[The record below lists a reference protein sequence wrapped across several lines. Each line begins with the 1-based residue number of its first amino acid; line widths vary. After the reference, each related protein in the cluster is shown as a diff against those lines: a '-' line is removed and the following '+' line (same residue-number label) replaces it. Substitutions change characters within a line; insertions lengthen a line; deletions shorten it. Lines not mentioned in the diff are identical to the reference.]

1 MSKNPYI
8 YMMANQSGSVIY
20 TGVTSDLIKRVY
32 EHKNKITE
40 GFSSRYDVNKLVYY
54 EAFEDMI
61 TAIER
66 EKQIKGGSRQKKLK
80 LINSFNPNFVDLY
93 EKIV

>member
-1 MSKNPYI
+1 
-8 YMMANQSGSVIY
+8 MMANQSGSVIY